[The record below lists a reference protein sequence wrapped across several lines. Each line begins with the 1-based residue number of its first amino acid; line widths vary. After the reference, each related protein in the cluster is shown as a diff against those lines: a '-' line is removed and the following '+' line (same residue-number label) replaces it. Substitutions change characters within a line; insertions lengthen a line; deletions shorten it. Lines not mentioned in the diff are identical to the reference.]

1 MAQRKHPFQNE
12 NTGEDLN
19 PAQESEVP
27 ENSAVRTR
35 NAPKPYPM
43 NAPAPVPEGVS
54 AGAGPPSDLSG
65 KADEA
70 SADPI
75 STAWHET
82 DELKQINVGTGQHG
96 KGGATGKAGV

>member
-43 NAPAPVPEGVS
+43 NAPAPVSV
-54 AGAGPPSDLSG
+54 
-65 KADEA
+65 
-70 SADPI
+70 
-75 STAWHET
+75 
-82 DELKQINVGTGQHG
+82 TGQVHRVTYQVRPTKPAQTRFPPHG
-96 KGGATGKAGV
+96 MRLTS